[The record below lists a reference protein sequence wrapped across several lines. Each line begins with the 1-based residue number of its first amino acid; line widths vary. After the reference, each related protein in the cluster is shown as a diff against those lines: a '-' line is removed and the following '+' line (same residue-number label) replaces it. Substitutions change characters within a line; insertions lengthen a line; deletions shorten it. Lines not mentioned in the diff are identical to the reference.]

1 MSNTM
6 VLNQSYV
13 NVGLD
18 TQTFTVPTTGNYNGK
33 FEVTEIPPSGLSI
46 LVKNGAS
53 TIFTAP
59 TIGQTQGALQFKY
72 SFQATAAD
80 VITIVLSSSAA
91 SDQPINNVKSI
102 MSIGQGF

>member
-1 MSNTM
+1 MSNTLI
-6 VLNQSYV
+6 LNQSYV

-18 TQTFTVPTTGNYNGK
+18 TMTYTVPTTGNYNAK

-46 LVKNGAS
+46 VINNGGS
-53 TIFTAP
+53 PIFTAP
-59 TIGQTQGALQFKY
+59 TIGQSQSAIQFKF

-80 VITIVLSSSAA
+80 VITIVLTSAAA

-102 MSIGQGF
+102 ISIGQGF

>member
-1 MSNTM
+1 MSNTL

-18 TQTFTVPTTGNYNGK
+18 TMTYTVPTTGNYNVK
-33 FEVTEIPPSGLSI
+33 FEVTEVPPSGLSV
-46 LVKNGAS
+46 LVKDNGS

-59 TIGQTQGALQFKY
+59 TIGQSQSAQQFKF
-72 SFQATAAD
+72 SFQATATHI
-80 VITIVLSSSAA
+80 ITVVLASAAA

-102 MSIGQGF
+102 ISIGQGF